1 MFPHQ
6 CRRFLNRDILDILFL
21 TRFMVSFADV
31 LKTQKKKLKKRRA
44 GTSLGGPVVKTL
56 PSRAGGAGSIPKMAH
71 TSGQNPKTQ
80 DRSNIVT
87 NSVKT
92 LQMIHIKKKKVE
104 HIVGKDD
111 GGKG

>member
-1 MFPHQ
+1 M
-6 CRRFLNRDILDILFL
+6 
-21 TRFMVSFADV
+21 
-31 LKTQKKKLKKRRA
+31 
-44 GTSLGGPVVKTL
+44 VKTL

-87 NSVKT
+87 SSVKT
-92 LQMIHIKKKKVE
+92 LQMIHIKKKKKVE
-104 HIVGKDD
+104 HVVGKGD